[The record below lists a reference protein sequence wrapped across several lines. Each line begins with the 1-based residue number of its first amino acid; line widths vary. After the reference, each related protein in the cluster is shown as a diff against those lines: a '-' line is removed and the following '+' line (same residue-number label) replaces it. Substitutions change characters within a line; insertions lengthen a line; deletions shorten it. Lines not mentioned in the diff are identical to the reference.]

1 MKRILIVLITIL
13 LTKTL
18 SFSSTISNQTKI
30 DSIVSTSDIKYA
42 NLIFI
47 EHDKLLKENSLL
59 YKQLNNYIVLNSQL
73 ERTDSLRINQIEE
86 LNRIY
91 SIQVENLNKEIH
103 KQNKVI
109 KCWKIGGI
117 TISAGLILLL
127 LLK

>member
-73 ERTDSLRINQIEE
+73 ERTDSLRIKQIEE

>member
-1 MKRILIVLITIL
+1 M
-13 LTKTL
+13 
-18 SFSSTISNQTKI
+18 SFSVTISNQIEI

-73 ERTDSLRINQIEE
+73 ERTDSLRIKQIEE

>member
-1 MKRILIVLITIL
+1 MKRILIILITIL

-18 SFSSTISNQTKI
+18 SFSVTISNQIEI

-73 ERTDSLRINQIEE
+73 ERTDSLRIKQIEE

>member
-1 MKRILIVLITIL
+1 MKRILIILITIL

-18 SFSSTISNQTKI
+18 SFSVTISNQIEI

-73 ERTDSLRINQIEE
+73 ERTDSLRIKQIEE

-117 TISAGLILLL
+117 TISVGLILLL

>member
-1 MKRILIVLITIL
+1 MKRILIILITIL

-18 SFSSTISNQTKI
+18 SFSTTISNQIEI

-73 ERTDSLRINQIEE
+73 EQTDSLRIKQIEE

>member
-1 MKRILIVLITIL
+1 MKRILIILITIL

-18 SFSSTISNQTKI
+18 SFSATISNQIEI

-73 ERTDSLRINQIEE
+73 ERTDSLRIKQIEE